1 METRTETKY
10 LGVRMPAELR
20 RQMEEAARKQD
31 RTVSSWLREQVR
43 DALAEDGEQTRREK
57 RQQTDN

>member
-1 METRTETKY
+1 
-10 LGVRMPAELR
+10 MPAELR

-43 DALAEDGEQTRREK
+43 DALAEDGEQTRREQK
-57 RQQTDN
+57 RQTSDN